1 MNKILIVA
9 GFEFMQTARRWQFL
23 LITLGLPLFVALIF
37 WLSYISQTHAGKS
50 LDLALKEGAKIYVS
64 NVPEEL
70 LPVQGSEMVV
80 ADSCPPI
87 SKTVLACIRFDTEWL
102 KTGTVDLIASEQKA
116 LGLAT
121 SLRKRIDTLIREGLL
136 ANRLSK
142 EQMDRLNRSSQ
153 VSLHFQNEAG
163 IFAYDYHKLLVPVLF
178 TIIFILS
185 LSTASTFLLQS
196 VSEEK
201 ENRTMEILLSAMRD
215 TELITGK
222 VLGLGSAAMTQVFV
236 WMLGFVLLVPP
247 LAKNMGIS
255 IQFHQVPWSHWFLA
269 LLVLGMGFL
278 MYAAIMIGVGAL
290 GANYKD
296 SQQMSSFFLIS
307 SFLPL
312 YVLQMVANDLNGPM
326 AFFLGLFPLTSP
338 MVIIL
343 RFCLGSIALWDLLL
357 SLFCLGLGMAFSIF
371 MAVRC
376 FRIGSLSYQ
385 RRPTW
390 KEIRHSLW

>member
-9 GFEFMQTARRWQFL
+9 GFEFMQTAKRWQFL

-50 LDLALKEGAKIYVS
+50 LDQALKGGSKIYIS
-64 NVPEEL
+64 NVPQEL
-70 LPVQGSEMVV
+70 VIASAPEVIVV
-80 ADSCPPI
+80 DSCPEI
-87 SKTVLACIRFDTEWL
+87 SKKVLACIRFAADWNE
-102 KTGTVDLIASEQKA
+102 TGKVDLIASEQKA

-121 SLRKRIDTLIREGLL
+121 SLRKRIDSLIREGLL
-136 ANRLSK
+136 SS
-142 EQMDRLNRSSQ
+142 RLNAQEMQRLNQPPSI
-153 VSLHFQNEAG
+153 VLYFQNEHG
-163 IFAYDYHKLLVPVLF
+163 VFAYDYHKLLVPVLF

-215 TELITGK
+215 TELISGK

-236 WMLGFVLLVPP
+236 WMLGFVLIVPA

-255 IQFHQVPWSHWFLA
+255 IQFLQVPLSHWILA
-269 LLVLGMGFL
+269 VVVLGMGFL

-312 YVLQMVANDLNGPM
+312 YVLQMVANDLNGSM
-326 AFFLGLFPLTSP
+326 ALILGLFPLTSP

-343 RFCLGSIALWDLLL
+343 RFCLGSIAMWDLLL
-357 SLFCLGLGMAFSIF
+357 SLFCLGLGMLFSIF

-376 FRIGSLSYQ
+376 FRLGSLSYQ